1 MHTIPQDSQN
11 SIRAAPSYKS
21 YSAATFNNSH
31 TIPYVPHHSKIS
43 YTVHISQPHHSQR
56 ARLLYLS
63 HCLVR
68 PYMRVAAPLAQL
80 SPLSAS
86 ILHALPTSTIPIK
99 KICWNAGLLNKD
111 VMAPPFLV
119 NQRETYLYVSKN
131 VFFCET
137 NNDKNSRHD
146 FFYEMIS
153 GKANT

>member
-1 MHTIPQDSQN
+1 MCHTIPKDPIQ
-11 SIRAAPSYKS
+11 Y
-21 YSAATFNNSH
+21 TFHSL
-31 TIPYVPHHSKIS
+31 TIPKEPDS
-43 YTVHISQPHHSQR
+43 
-56 ARLLYLS
+56 LYLS
-63 HCLVR
+63 HRLVR

-111 VMAPPFLV
+111 VMAPTFLV

-146 FFYEMIS
+146 LFYEMIS
-153 GKANT
+153 GKANTYIGVKGEHFFTSKYVYVYRIEKRNNHHHL

>member
-1 MHTIPQDSQN
+1 MCHTLTKDPIQYTFHSLTIPKEPDS
-11 SIRAAPSYKS
+11 
-21 YSAATFNNSH
+21 
-31 TIPYVPHHSKIS
+31 
-43 YTVHISQPHHSQR
+43 
-56 ARLLYLS
+56 LYLS
-63 HCLVR
+63 HRLVR

-111 VMAPPFLV
+111 VMAPTFLV

-146 FFYEMIS
+146 LFYEMIS
-153 GKANT
+153 GKANTYIGVKGEHFFTSKYVYVYRIEKRNNHHHL

>member
-1 MHTIPQDSQN
+1 MCHTIPIDPIQ
-11 SIRAAPSYKS
+11 Y
-21 YSAATFNNSH
+21 TFHSL
-31 TIPYVPHHSKIS
+31 TIPKEPDS
-43 YTVHISQPHHSQR
+43 
-56 ARLLYLS
+56 LYLS
-63 HCLVR
+63 HRLVR

-111 VMAPPFLV
+111 VMAPTFLV

-146 FFYEMIS
+146 LFYEMIS
-153 GKANT
+153 GKANTYIGVKGEHFFTSKYVYVYRIEKRNNHHHL

>member
-1 MHTIPQDSQN
+1 MCHTLPKDPIQYTFHSLTIPKEPDS
-11 SIRAAPSYKS
+11 
-21 YSAATFNNSH
+21 
-31 TIPYVPHHSKIS
+31 
-43 YTVHISQPHHSQR
+43 
-56 ARLLYLS
+56 LYLS
-63 HCLVR
+63 HRLVR

-111 VMAPPFLV
+111 VMAPTFLV

-146 FFYEMIS
+146 LFYEMIS
-153 GKANT
+153 GKANTYIGVKGEHFFTSKYVYVYRIEKRNNHHHL